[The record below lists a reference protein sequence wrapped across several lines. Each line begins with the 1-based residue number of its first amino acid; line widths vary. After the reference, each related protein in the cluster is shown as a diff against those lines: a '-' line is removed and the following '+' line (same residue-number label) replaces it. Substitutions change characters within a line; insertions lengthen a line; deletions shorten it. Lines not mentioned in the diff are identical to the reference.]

1 MTTALPAGLSAAQ
14 QKSLDLAFRPLLD
27 RSDWMDYKLVRTDQH
42 QVFGTF
48 DGTVVLDDGTP
59 FRIAGLQGS
68 AEVVHNVY

>member
-1 MTTALPAGLSAAQ
+1 MAPWHVTDDEGR
-14 QKSLDLAFRPLLD
+14 LDLTFTPLLD
-27 RSDWMDYKLVRTDQH
+27 RADCINALVVRTDQH